1 MNQDH
6 SARQDV
12 EAEVQRQLTALLY
25 RNAAVG
31 LAVNLVTGALLA
43 YVNAAT
49 HFPPVWAMGWWACVA
64 VMALGRFAL
73 SLRFRSATPQAQH
86 KTAWRRHYVMATA
99 SIALVWGLGAWAFMW
114 NAPDGARFFTG
125 LLAAGMVAGSV
136 TVLAPVLL
144 AFWLFS
150 LLISVPIVGV
160 LIWQADSVV
169 EIGFALL
176 AVVMNVAMFSGARY
190 LHETI
195 RASLRLGLEQSHM
208 AVALE
213 NSRELAE
220 SANRAKSQFLA
231 TMSHEIRT
239 PMNGILGMAQVLLM
253 DENLPVEERK
263 DHIRT
268 IYSSGQALLALL
280 NDILDLSK
288 VEAGKMEL
296 CLRPFSPEQLL
307 DTSLRLFAQSAW
319 AKGLRIEA
327 EWQGTA
333 DRLYNADAVR
343 LQQMLSNLI
352 GNAIKFTETGFVR
365 VVARAMEEDE
375 QGSLLEFAVT
385 DSGIGVAPGKLDK
398 LFQPFSQI
406 DNSATREYSG
416 TGLGL
421 SIIRSL
427 AESMAGTV
435 GVESEPGQG
444 SRFWFRV
451 RVGAAAAGVE
461 RRQLSR
467 EVDEAQQAGPVAFH
481 GTVLLVEDQ
490 PVNRKLMQ
498 ALLKKLGLEHVCAEN
513 GQEALDVLLGG
524 LRPTLVLMDMH
535 MPVMDGVTATEHIR
549 RWELEHGMAPTPI
562 VALTANAFEED
573 SRRCFAAGMDDFLTK
588 PVNLQ
593 ALQQMLAKWLVAP
606 TPAPSAE
613 RSRS

>member
-1 MNQDH
+1 MIQDRP
-6 SARQDV
+6 ALQDV

-49 HFPPVWAMGWWACVA
+49 HFPPAWAIGWWACVA
-64 VMALGRFAL
+64 TMAWGRFAL
-73 SLRFRSATPQAQH
+73 SLRFRAATPEAQH
-86 KTAWRRHYVMATA
+86 NTAWRRYYVVVTA

-160 LIWQADSVV
+160 LTWQAHSVLD
-169 EIGFALL
+169 IGFALL

-190 LHETI
+190 LHDTL

-208 AVALE
+208 AEALE
-213 NSRELAE
+213 KSREAAE

-296 CLRPFSPEQLL
+296 VLRPFSPEQLL
-307 DTSLRLFAQSAW
+307 DTSLRLFAQSAR

-365 VVARAMEEDE
+365 VVARAMEDDA
-375 QGSLLEFAVT
+375 QGALLEFAVA
-385 DSGIGVAPGKLDK
+385 DSGIGIAPGKLGK

-406 DNSATREYSG
+406 DNSATREHSG

-451 RVGAAAAGVE
+451 RVGAVAPGVE

-467 EVDEAQQAGPVAFH
+467 AVDDSLQAGPVALH

-498 ALLKKLGLEHVCAEN
+498 ALLKKIGLEHVCAEN
-513 GQEALDVLLGG
+513 GQEAIDALQGG
-524 LRPTLVLMDMH
+524 LQPSLVLMDMH

-606 TPAPSAE
+606 SPTPSAE

>member
-6 SARQDV
+6 SARPDV

-73 SLRFRSATPQAQH
+73 SLRFRSATPQVQH

-213 NSRELAE
+213 KSRELAE

-307 DTSLRLFAQSAW
+307 DTSLRLFAQSAR

-365 VVARAMEEDE
+365 VVARAIEEDE

-385 DSGIGVAPGKLDK
+385 DTGIGVAPGKLDK

-435 GVESEPGQG
+435 GVESEPGEGPASGFG
-444 SRFWFRV
+444 SAWGRWRRV
-451 RVGAAAAGVE
+451 W
-461 RRQLSR
+461 S
-467 EVDEAQQAGPVAFH
+467 
-481 GTVLLVEDQ
+481 
-490 PVNRKLMQ
+490 
-498 ALLKKLGLEHVCAEN
+498 
-513 GQEALDVLLGG
+513 GG
-524 LRPTLVLMDMH
+524 
-535 MPVMDGVTATEHIR
+535 
-549 RWELEHGMAPTPI
+549 
-562 VALTANAFEED
+562 N
-573 SRRCFAAGMDDFLTK
+573 
-588 PVNLQ
+588 
-593 ALQQMLAKWLVAP
+593 
-606 TPAPSAE
+606 
-613 RSRS
+613 

>member
-6 SARQDV
+6 SARPDV

-73 SLRFRSATPQAQH
+73 SLRFRSATPQVQH

-213 NSRELAE
+213 KSRELAE

-307 DTSLRLFAQSAW
+307 DTSLRLFAQSAR

-365 VVARAMEEDE
+365 VVARAIEEDE
-375 QGSLLEFAVT
+375 QGALLEFAVT
-385 DSGIGVAPGKLDK
+385 DSGIGIAPGKLGK
-398 LFQPFSQI
+398 LFQPFSQV
-406 DNSATREYSG
+406 DNSATRGYSG

-435 GVESEPGQG
+435 GVESAPGEG

-467 EVDEAQQAGPVAFH
+467 EVDEALQAGSVALH

-513 GQEALDVLLGG
+513 GQEALDVLRGG

-549 RWELEHGMAPTPI
+549 RWEVEHGMVPTPI

-573 SRRCFAAGMDDFLTK
+573 SRRCFAAGMNDFLTK

-606 TPAPSAE
+606 SPSPSA
-613 RSRS
+613 

>member
-6 SARQDV
+6 SGRQDV
-12 EAEVQRQLTALLY
+12 EAEVQRRLTALLY
-25 RNAAVG
+25 QNATVG

-49 HFPPVWAMGWWACVA
+49 HASLALAMGWWGCVA
-64 VMALGRFAL
+64 LMALGRYAL
-73 SLRFRSATPQAQH
+73 SMRFRAATPEARQAL
-86 KTAWRRHYVMATA
+86 AWRHHYVAVTA
-99 SIALVWGLGAWAFMW
+99 LIAVVWGVGAVAFMW
-114 NAPDGARFFTG
+114 DAPDGPRFFTG

-160 LIWQADSVV
+160 LIWQADSVL

-208 AVALE
+208 AGALE
-213 NSRELAE
+213 KSREAAE
-220 SANRAKSQFLA
+220 SASRAKSQFLA

-263 DHIRT
+263 EHIRT

-296 CLRPFSPEQLL
+296 FLRPFSPEQLL
-307 DTSLRLFAQSAW
+307 DTSLRLFAQSAR

-327 EWQGTA
+327 EWQGPA

-365 VVARAMEEDE
+365 VVARAMEEDA
-375 QGSLLEFAVT
+375 QGALLEFAVT

-398 LFQPFSQI
+398 LFQPFSQV
-406 DNSATREYSG
+406 DNSATRGYSG

-427 AESMAGTV
+427 AESMTGTV
-435 GVESEPGQG
+435 GVESAPGEG

-467 EVDEAQQAGPVAFH
+467 EVDEALQAGSVALH

-513 GQEALDVLLGG
+513 GQEALDVLRGG

-549 RWELEHGMAPTPI
+549 RWEVEHGMVPTPI

-573 SRRCFAAGMDDFLTK
+573 SRRCFAAGMNDFLTK

-593 ALQQMLAKWLVAP
+593 ALQQMLAKWLAAP

-613 RSRS
+613 LSRS

>member
-73 SLRFRSATPQAQH
+73 SLRFRSATPQVQH

-213 NSRELAE
+213 KSRELAE

-307 DTSLRLFAQSAW
+307 DTSLRLFTQSAR

-365 VVARAMEEDE
+365 VVARAIEEDE
-375 QGSLLEFAVT
+375 QGALLEFAVT